1 MKKHSSHKTLNF
13 GWRDFSSPE
22 IKSEINSAE
31 VISCKKKTNTKI
43 TPISN
48 VVKNKSGGIKLPGLS
63 KFHNNISKIAKKFS
77 NNNKSS
83 FRSVEAVYSG
93 AYSLAG
99 LDMQNRDVANKVH
112 KFDEAYGMSRIN
124 MNPAMPGKYDLKSVR
139 DRRIAANFARVMSKI
154 AEDNVGGE
162 IEGDDFWDVNRIMSR
177 KISKESILKCRMSR
191 EKRRI
196 VSLLDSSPSCS
207 DYSNFYSKMAVVA
220 AEYGDVEMYDA
231 PNGHIVHRW
240 SLRKKRFERFLTP
253 QDILAGVSQWSLFR
267 NRVVVIFSDYDAA
280 GISLKNTIHNKV
292 YYFCTEYGADHAT
305 SHIYNTARRITK
317 NMSSVNTK
325 NLVVYSGITN
335 TRQFAKTAK
344 KMK

>member
-1 MKKHSSHKTLNF
+1 MKKHSNPKTLNF
-13 GWRDFSSPE
+13 GWRDFSSPGLKTE
-22 IKSEINSAE
+22 IKPPE
-31 VISCKKKTNTKI
+31 VKKRTKTKI
-43 TPISN
+43 APIPN
-48 VVKNKSGGIKLPGLS
+48 AVKNKSGGTLLPGLS
-63 KFHNNISKIAKKFS
+63 KFHNNISKIGKKFS

-83 FRSVEAVYSG
+83 FLSVEAVYDG
-93 AYSLAG
+93 NYSSVG
-99 LDMQNRDVANKVH
+99 LDMDDKTVAKKVY

-124 MNPAMPGKYDLKSVR
+124 MNPSMPGKYDLKSVR
-139 DRRIAANFARVMSKI
+139 DRRIASNFARVMSKI
-154 AEDNVGGE
+154 AEDNVGAE
-162 IEGDDFWDVNRIMSR
+162 TEGDDFWDVNSIMSR

-196 VSLLDSSPSCS
+196 ILLLDSSPSCS
-207 DYSNFYSKMAVVA
+207 DYTNFYSKMAVVA

-253 QDILAGVSQWSLFR
+253 QDILDGVSQWSLFR
-267 NRVVVIFSDYDAA
+267 NRVVVIFSDYDATS
-280 GISLKNTIHNKV
+280 ISLKNTIHNKV
-292 YYFCTEYGADHAT
+292 YYFCTEYGADFST
-305 SHIYNTARRITK
+305 SHINRIARTI
-317 NMSSVNTK
+317 NPVNTK